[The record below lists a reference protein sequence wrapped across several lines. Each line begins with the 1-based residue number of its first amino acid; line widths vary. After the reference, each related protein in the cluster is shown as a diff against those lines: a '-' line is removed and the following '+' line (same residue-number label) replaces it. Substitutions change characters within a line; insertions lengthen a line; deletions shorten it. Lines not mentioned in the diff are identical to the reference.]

1 MAYEIVSIHG
11 YNGTRTPQSK
21 ELGRIAK
28 GMMTD
33 REEDVPG
40 QSLEISVGPVSN
52 APDRS
57 QLLITGRGQRDS
69 ADCESNSDAATNT
82 NNDDTNQPAAADVH
96 RIDG

>member
-1 MAYEIVSIHG
+1 MMARHLMAYEIVSIHG

-57 QLLITGRGQRDS
+57 QLLITGREQRDS
-69 ADCESNSDAATNT
+69 AGCESNSDVTAKNH
-82 NNDDTNQPAAADVH
+82 Q
-96 RIDG
+96 